1 MQFTGKKALVTGAGG
16 GMGFAVAN
24 DLISRGIDVFMV
36 DAKPEPDGIADG
48 PGDHSCLSTELTTEA
63 DVDDA
68 VAATIAYL
76 GRIDYFV
83 NTIGVLWLGRDRSA
97 VDIDLDVWDAVMNIN
112 LKLDV
117 MLCRK
122 VIPDMQQ
129 HGGGAIVH
137 FSSIDALRGDRKP
150 QDAYGASKAAL
161 IRLSKSLAIQF
172 AADGI
177 RSNVVVPG
185 PTLTPMQERWD
196 DDPEAREGVA
206 RAIPLGRLAEAGDMA
221 DACVFLLSDNARYIT
236 GTELIVDGGLT
247 ALP

>member
-16 GMGFAVAN
+16 GMGLAVAG

-36 DAKPEPDGIADG
+36 DAKPEPDGIAAG
-48 PGDHSCLSTELTTEA
+48 PGIHSYLSTDLATEQG
-63 DVDDA
+63 VSDA
-68 VAATIAYL
+68 VAAAVEFL
-76 GRIDYFV
+76 GQINYFV
-83 NTIGVLWLGRDRSA
+83 NTVGVLWRGRDRSA
-97 VDIDLDVWDAVMNIN
+97 VDMDLDVWDAVFDIN

-122 VIPDMQQ
+122 VVPEMKRV
-129 HGGGAIVH
+129 GGGSIVH
-137 FSSIDALRGDRKP
+137 FSSIDALRGDPVP

-185 PTLTPMQERWD
+185 PALTPMQQRWED
-196 DDPEAREGVA
+196 DTESRDRVA
-206 RAIPLGRLAEAGDMA
+206 RAIPLGRLGESTDMA
-221 DACVFLLSDNARYIT
+221 AACVFLLSDNASYIT
-236 GTELIVDGGLT
+236 GTELVVDGGLT

>member
-1 MQFTGKKALVTGAGG
+1 MQFTGTKALVTGAGG
-16 GMGFAVAN
+16 GMGLAVAG

-48 PGDHSCLSTELTTEA
+48 PGRHAYLSIGLRTEEE
-63 DVDDA
+63 VDAA
-68 VAATIAYL
+68 VAAATGFL
-76 GRIDYFV
+76 GHINYFV

-97 VDIDLDVWDAVMNIN
+97 IDVDLDVWDAVFDIN

-117 MLCRK
+117 LLCRR
-122 VIPDMQQ
+122 VIPVMQRI
-129 HGGGAIVH
+129 GGGSIVH
-137 FSSIDALRGDRKP
+137 FSSIDALRGDPSP

-161 IRLSKSLAIQF
+161 IRLSKSLATQF

-177 RSNVVVPG
+177 RSNVVIPG

-196 DDPEAREGVA
+196 DDTEARDRVA
-206 RAIPLGRLAEAGDMA
+206 RAIPLGRLGESADMA
-221 DACVFLLSDNARYIT
+221 AACAFLLSDNASYIT
-236 GTELIVDGGLT
+236 GTEIIVDGGLT

>member
-1 MQFTGKKALVTGAGG
+1 MQFTGTKALVTGAGG
-16 GMGFAVAN
+16 GMGLAVAN

-36 DAKPEPDGIADG
+36 DAKPEPSGIADG
-48 PGDHSCLSTELTTEA
+48 PGGYSFLSTDLRTETNVNA
-63 DVDDA
+63 AVD
-68 VAATIAYL
+68 AAIAFL

-97 VDIDLDVWDAVMNIN
+97 IDIDLDVWDAVFDIN

-117 MLCRK
+117 LLCRK
-122 VIPDMQQ
+122 VIPEMKRI
-129 HGGGAIVH
+129 GGGSIVH
-137 FSSIDALRGDRKP
+137 FSSIDALRGDPSP

-177 RSNVVVPG
+177 RSNVVIPG

-196 DDPEAREGVA
+196 DDAESRDRVA
-206 RAIPLGRLAEAGDMA
+206 AAIPLGRLGEATDMA
-221 DACVFLLSDNARYIT
+221 AVCVFLLSDNAGYIT
-236 GTELIVDGGLT
+236 GTEIVVDGGLT

>member
-16 GMGFAVAN
+16 GMGLAVAN
-24 DLISRGIDVFMV
+24 DLISRGIDVFMI
-36 DAKPEPDGIADG
+36 DAKPEPEGVTDG
-48 PGDHSCLSTELTTEA
+48 PGRHAFLSTDLATET
-63 DVDDA
+63 DVNAA
-68 VAATIAYL
+68 VAAAIEYL
-76 GRIDYFV
+76 GRIDFFV

-97 VDIDLDVWDAVMNIN
+97 IDIDLDVWDAVMNIN

-122 VIPDMQQ
+122 VVPEMQRI
-129 HGGGAIVH
+129 GGGSIVH

-177 RSNVVVPG
+177 RSNVVIPG

-196 DDPEAREGVA
+196 DDPDTRDQVA
-206 RAIPLGRLAEAGDMA
+206 RAIPLGRLAEAQDMA
-221 DACVFLLSDNARYIT
+221 AACVFLLSDNARYIT
-236 GTELIVDGGLT
+236 GTELVVDGGLT

>member
-16 GMGFAVAN
+16 GMGLAVAN

-36 DAKPEPDGIADG
+36 DAKPEPAGIAAG
-48 PGDHSCLSTELTTEA
+48 PGSHSFLSTDLRSEA
-63 DVDDA
+63 DVDAA
-68 VAATIAYL
+68 VTAALAFL
-76 GRIDYFV
+76 DRIDYFV

-97 VDIDLDVWDAVMNIN
+97 IDIDLDVWDAVFDIN

-117 MLCRK
+117 LLCRK
-122 VIPDMQQ
+122 VIPSMQRI
-129 HGGGAIVH
+129 GRGSIVH
-137 FSSIDALRGDRKP
+137 FSSIDALRGDPSP

-196 DDPEAREGVA
+196 NDAETRNRVA
-206 RAIPLGRLAEAGDMA
+206 GAIPLGRLGDADDMA
-221 DACVFLLSDNARYIT
+221 AACAFLLSDNAGYIT
-236 GTELIVDGGLT
+236 GTEIVVDGGLT

>member
-1 MQFTGKKALVTGAGG
+1 MQFTGDRALVAGAGG
-16 GMGFAVAN
+16 GMGLAVAN
-24 DLISRGIDVFMV
+24 DLISRGINVFMV
-36 DAKPEPDGIADG
+36 DAKPEPDDIVDG
-48 PGDHSCLSTELTTEA
+48 PGDHLFLQVDLATEA
-63 DVDDA
+63 AVDAAVDA
-68 VAATIAYL
+68 AVRYL

-83 NTIGVLWLGRDRSA
+83 NTIGVLWRDRDRSA
-97 VDIDLDVWDAVMNIN
+97 IDTDLGVWDAVFNIN

-122 VIPDMQQ
+122 VIPEMQRI
-129 HGGGAIVH
+129 GGGSIVH
-137 FSSIDALRGDRKP
+137 FSSIDALRGDPSP

-161 IRLSKSLAIQF
+161 IRVSKSLAVQF

-177 RSNVVVPG
+177 RSNVIIPG
-185 PTLTPMQERWD
+185 PALTPMQSRWD
-196 DDPEAREGVA
+196 DDTDARDQMSQ
-206 RAIPLGRLAEAGDMA
+206 AIPLGRLAEPADMA